1 MHRSAM
7 IALAATAVL
16 AARLSAQQPATAPPP
31 PLPADSADVAT
42 LDGIVHA
49 VYDVI
54 SGDSGQARNWD
65 RMRSLMAPGA
75 RLIPTFRRRDGS
87 GYAIRQLSV
96 DEYIQAATPAFA
108 RQGFYE
114 RETARR
120 SETFGQIVQ
129 LFSTY
134 ESRHRS
140 DDAQPFERGI
150 NSFQL
155 YNDGHRWWIVTIF
168 WQGESQGTPIPAR
181 YLVTENH

>member
-1 MHRSAM
+1 MRRTPM
-7 IALAATAVL
+7 ITLVAAAVL
-16 AARLSAQQPATAPPP
+16 AARLSAQQPAAPAPAAP
-31 PLPADSADVAT
+31 PADSADVAT
-42 LDGIVHA
+42 LEGIVHA

-65 RMRSLMAPGA
+65 RMRSLFAPGA

-87 GYAIRQLSV
+87 GYAIRPLSV
-96 DEYIQAATPAFA
+96 DEYIQAASPAFA

-114 RETARR
+114 REVARR
-120 SETFGQIVQ
+120 SETFGQMVH

-134 ESRHRS
+134 ESRHRPG
-140 DDAQPFERGI
+140 DPQPFERGI

-168 WQGESQGTPIPAR
+168 WQGESQGAPIPER
-181 YLVTENH
+181 YLVSENH

>member
-1 MHRSAM
+1 M
-7 IALAATAVL
+7 IRGVAVAFAA
-16 AARLSAQQPATAPPP
+16 AAAFTLRLSAQQPAPAPPAVP
-31 PLPADSADVAT
+31 PADSADVAS

-96 DEYIQAATPAFA
+96 DEYIQAASPAFA
-108 RQGFYE
+108 RGGFFE
-114 RETARR
+114 REVARR

-134 ESRHRS
+134 ESRHHAG
-140 DDAQPFERGI
+140 DAQPFERGI

-168 WQGESQGTPIPAR
+168 WQGESTGAPIPAR
-181 YLVTENH
+181 YLVTEVH